1 MPGHAPLLAPGAVP
15 TPLPQELL
23 RLVQPHLVP
32 CSPATSPA
40 QKPAPPTAAPLIPPT
55 MPNVACNALSLSG
68 VTVASAF
75 FACPPAEAMARC
87 LEAGLWP
94 LRFLRNRGV
103 LSPLDQATLLRS
115 RVTVL
120 GCGGLGGY
128 VLLLLARLGVGALR
142 FCDPDTFEETNLN
155 RQALCREDLLGLN
168 KAEAAKA
175 ELALVASH
183 VATECHPMAA
193 TPETLPALLHGA
205 HALVDCLDSI
215 PARQHAA
222 AAALAHAIPFVHG
235 TIAGWEGF
243 ALLCPATADTFSHL
257 YPPSRTAPAQGAE
270 TILGTPA
277 PTPQVTAALQA
288 MLTLRALLPL
298 HASLPAPET
307 LVHLDLGIPELEL
320 LFV

>member
-1 MPGHAPLLAPGAVP
+1 MPGPAPLPSPGAVP
-15 TPLPQELL
+15 SPLPQELL
-23 RLVQPHLVP
+23 RLVHPHLVP
-32 CSPATSPA
+32 CPPA
-40 QKPAPPTAAPLIPPT
+40 QNSASPTGPPAITPLLPPTF
-55 MPNVACNALSLSG
+55 PNVASNAISLGG
-68 VTVASAF
+68 VAAVSAF

-155 RQALCREDLLGLN
+155 RQALCREDRIGLN

-183 VATECHPMAA
+183 VATECHPIAA
-193 TPETLPALLHGA
+193 TPETLPALLHGT

-215 PARQHAA
+215 PARQYAA
-222 AAALAHAIPFVHG
+222 AAAVAHNVPFVHG

-243 ALLCPATADTFSHL
+243 ALLCPATDNTFSRL
-257 YPPSRTAPAQGAE
+257 YPPSKTAPAHGAE
-270 TILGTPA
+270 ATLGTPA

-298 HASLPAPET
+298 HPSLPSPDI
-307 LVHLDLGIPELEL
+307 LMHLDLGLPEIEL

>member
-1 MPGHAPLLAPGAVP
+1 
-15 TPLPQELL
+15 
-23 RLVQPHLVP
+23 
-32 CSPATSPA
+32 
-40 QKPAPPTAAPLIPPT
+40 
-55 MPNVACNALSLSG
+55 
-68 VTVASAF
+68 
-75 FACPPAEAMARC
+75 MARC

-103 LSPLDQATLLRS
+103 LSPFDQATLLRS

-128 VLLLLARLGVGALR
+128 VLLLLARLGVGALC
-142 FCDPDTFEETNLN
+142 FCDPDTFEESNLN
-155 RQALCREDLLGLN
+155 RQALCREDRIGLN

-183 VATECHPMAA
+183 VATEYHPIAA
-193 TPETLPALLHGA
+193 TPQTLPALLQGA

-222 AAALAHAIPFVHG
+222 AAALAHNIPFVHG

-243 ALLCPATADTFSHL
+243 TLLCPATASTFSRL

-270 TILGTPA
+270 ATLGTPA

-298 HASLPAPET
+298 HASLPSPNT
-307 LVHLDLGIPELEL
+307 LVHLDLGIPEIER